1 MIYPNQPGQG
11 TVKWIS
17 TEWLADHIE
26 DDDLK
31 ILDVQPN
38 IHDYIMGHVPHAA
51 YLNEGVLRSAWE
63 SLPAMYVPP
72 ESLKPILDRAGV
84 DPDTPTVIYS
94 GAGRYSHCA
103 AGIGDGLEQPMMAYS
118 LARFGHKK
126 LYILDGGIEKWLADG
141 HKLTK
146 VYPRCIKSDFTVN
159 IQREYFVT
167 YDQFLEMKDQ
177 DTVMVLDARPA
188 DIYAQGGLWPKLGHI
203 PGALSLPWRCL
214 MTGDNS
220 RLLKSD
226 IELQEIIAKFDIRP
240 EKTLI
245 VYCGT
250 GREATNEFLI
260 LKWYFGHEKVKI
272 FEGSFTE
279 WTAHPENPT
288 VTGTEPR

>member
-1 MIYPNQPGQG
+1 MIYPNPPGQG

-146 VYPRCIKSDFTVN
+146 VYPRCIKSDFTVDL
-159 IQREYFVT
+159 QREYFVT

-177 DTVMVLDARPA
+177 NTVMVFDARPA
-188 DIYAQGGLWPKLGHI
+188 DIYARGGLWPKLGHI

-226 IELQEIIAKFDIRP
+226 IELKEIIAKFDIRP

>member
-1 MIYPNQPGQG
+1 MIYPNPPGQG

-146 VYPRCIKSDFTVN
+146 VYPRCIKSDFTVDL
-159 IQREYFVT
+159 QREYFVT

-177 DTVMVLDARPA
+177 NTVMVFDARPA
-188 DIYAQGGLWPKLGHI
+188 DIYARGGLWPKLGHI
-203 PGALSLPWRCL
+203 TGALSLPWRSL

-226 IELQEIIAKFDIRP
+226 IELKEIIGKFDIRP

>member
-1 MIYPNQPGQG
+1 MIYPNPPGQG

-146 VYPRCIKSDFTVN
+146 VYPRCIKSDFTVDL
-159 IQREYFVT
+159 QREYFVT

-177 DTVMVLDARPA
+177 NTVMVLDARPA

-203 PGALSLPWRCL
+203 PGALSLPWRSL
-214 MTGDNS
+214 MTKDNS

-226 IELQEIIAKFDIRP
+226 IELKEIIGKFDILP

>member
-1 MIYPNQPGQG
+1 MIYPYPPGQG

-26 DDDLK
+26 DDDLN

-38 IHDYIMGHVPHAA
+38 IHDYIMGHIPNAV
-51 YLNEGVLRSAWE
+51 YMNEGVLRSAWE

-72 ESLKPILDRAGV
+72 EGLKPILDRAGV

-94 GAGRYSHCA
+94 GAGRYSHCT

-146 VYPRCIKSDFTVN
+146 VYPRCIKSDFTVDV
-159 IQREYFVT
+159 QREYFVT
-167 YDQFLEMKDQ
+167 YDQFLEIKEQ
-177 DTVMVLDARPA
+177 NNVMVLDARPA
-188 DIYAQGGLWPKLGHI
+188 DIYARGGLWPKLGHI
-203 PGALSLPWRCL
+203 PGALSLPWRSL

-226 IELQEIIAKFDIRP
+226 IELKEIIGKFDIRP

-250 GREATNEFLI
+250 GREATNEFII